1 MTRPRVLLVINGLDF
16 GGTESNVA
24 NVARGLR
31 AAGVAVEIL
40 CLKPIARLGL
50 ELREEGVPVASLNM
64 GEKVGMA
71 GLAEGSW
78 ALRRWLRDREFE
90 VIHSFL
96 PRANVM
102 SRIAKRLS
110 GLRCLHFSNEES
122 TDLQRSLSVSVLNR
136 LTLGLTDRVLAVSEP
151 VRDVLV
157 RRDRIPAHRIDVLT
171 FGIDLA
177 HVDAVLP
184 AGIREELGIPRD
196 APLLGSVGRLV
207 VDKGHVYAVRAL
219 AGVSDVEPGARLLI
233 VGEGPEE
240 GRLREEA
247 RRLGLEQRVLFLGF
261 QAGVLGLLKACDLF
275 VLPSLEEGLPVT
287 VVEAM
292 ACALPVI
299 ASDVGGI
306 RSLVVSGETGL
317 LVPPAELWRAG
328 GPAGADQE
336 AIGVGAL
343 TSAIRELAWSPDRRR
358 AMGLQGRR
366 RIEDHFSFAE
376 TLARLRVLYGLA
388 GRRRPGHP
396 VDPVEAR

>member
-1 MTRPRVLLVINGLDF
+1 M
-16 GGTESNVA
+16 
-24 NVARGLR
+24 
-31 AAGVAVEIL
+31 
-40 CLKPIARLGL
+40 
-50 ELREEGVPVASLNM
+50 
-64 GEKVGMA
+64 
-71 GLAEGSW
+71 
-78 ALRRWLRDREFE
+78 
-90 VIHSFL
+90 
-96 PRANVM
+96 
-102 SRIAKRLS
+102 
-110 GLRCLHFSNEES
+110 
-122 TDLQRSLSVSVLNR
+122 SVLNR
-136 LTLGLTDRVLAVSEP
+136 LTLGLTDKVLAVSEP

-157 RRDRIPAHRIDVLT
+157 KRDRIPGHRIDVLT

-207 VDKGHVYAVRAL
+207 EDKGHVYAVRAL

-247 RRLGLEQRVLFLGF
+247 RRLGLERRVLFLGF
-261 QAGVLGLLKACDLF
+261 RAGVLGLLKACDLF

-358 AMGLQGRR
+358 AMGLRGRR
-366 RIEDHFSFAE
+366 RIEEHFSFAG
-376 TLARLRVLYGLA
+376 TLARLRALYGLA
-388 GRRRPGHP
+388 EGECPGPAVAPAELRP
-396 VDPVEAR
+396 